1 MTYGYRL
8 NVEQLM
14 LRRANNN
21 FYEAKKRMVE
31 VPDSVPES
39 GEPYLFKGPGFEDD
53 ETIALC
59 IEAILG
65 WAISFEAFVNLV
77 WHAHPVTKEED
88 ERNYRSTIAKLK
100 RLYKFCRLSY
110 GNSSWRAGIQDLF
123 DMRNYLVHY
132 KDPVVYIGFNF
143 AAKFQ
148 HDFSEN
154 SMQRVQC
161 DVLCALKEIGDLF
174 GVEAGFVD
182 GDYDHL
188 VYKY

>member
-21 FYEAKKRMVE
+21 FDEAKQKMVE
-31 VPDSVPES
+31 VPDSVPKS
-39 GEPYLFKGPGFEDD
+39 GKTYYFKGPGFEDD

-59 IEAILG
+59 IEALLG

-77 WHAHPVTKEED
+77 WHAHPVTKEEN
-88 ERNYRSTIAKLK
+88 ERSSGSTIDKLK
-100 RLYKFCRLSY
+100 KLYKISGFPY
-110 GNSSWRAGIQDLF
+110 GDSSWRAGIKDLF

-132 KDPVVYIGFNF
+132 KDPVVYIGLSF

-148 HDFSEN
+148 HDFSEI
-154 SMQRVQC
+154 SMQRIQR

-174 GVEAGFVD
+174 GVETGFID

-188 VYKY
+188 VYRY

>member
-14 LRRANNN
+14 LRRANGN
-21 FYEAKKRMVE
+21 FEEAKKRMIE

-39 GEPYLFKGPGFEDD
+39 GERYFFKGPGFEDD

-65 WAISFEAFVNLV
+65 WAVSFEAFVNLA
-77 WHAHPVTKEED
+77 WISHPIANKES
-88 ERNYRSTIAKLK
+88 ERSAGGTIKKLK
-100 RLYKFCRLSY
+100 KLYKLSGLQY
-110 GNSSWRAGIQDLF
+110 GNASWRASIKNLF
-123 DMRNYLVHY
+123 DMRDYLVHY
-132 KDPVVYIGFNF
+132 KDSIVYVGFNF

-148 HDFSEN
+148 HDFSEK
-154 SMQRVQC
+154 SMQKIQH
-161 DVLCALKEIGDLF
+161 DILCAIKEIGEQF
-174 GVEAGFVD
+174 GIEVGLAD

-188 VYKY
+188 VYMY

>member
-14 LRRANNN
+14 FRRANNN
-21 FYEAKKRMVE
+21 FDEAKKKMVE

-39 GEPYLFKGPGFEDD
+39 GKPYSFKGPGFEDD

-59 IEAILG
+59 IEAVLG

-77 WHAHPVTKEED
+77 WNTHPIAKEED
-88 ERNYRSTIAKLK
+88 EKSYGSTIAKLK
-100 RLYKFCRLSY
+100 KLYKISQLPY
-110 GNSSWRAGIQDLF
+110 GDLSWRAGIQDLF

-132 KDPVVYIGFNF
+132 KDPVVYIGFSF

-148 HDFSEN
+148 HDFSEK
-154 SMQRVQC
+154 SMQSIQQ
-161 DVLCALKEIGDLF
+161 DVLCALKEIGGLF

-182 GDYDHL
+182 GNYDHL
-188 VYKY
+188 VYRY